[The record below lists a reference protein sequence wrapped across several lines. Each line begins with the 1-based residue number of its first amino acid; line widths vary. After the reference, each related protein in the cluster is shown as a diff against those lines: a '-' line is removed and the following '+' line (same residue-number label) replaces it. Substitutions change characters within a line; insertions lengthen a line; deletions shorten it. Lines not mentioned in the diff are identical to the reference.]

1 MMAVRYHGCT
11 CHMRYGGVGVG
22 TGRGGVR
29 GGDSN
34 GSAGKDSYDGCGGIG
49 GDKEAGAEDR
59 DTDEDDKGKNHCLM
73 PCQNISIGRFDTFS
87 VLDFYKINLCAL

>member
-11 CHMRYGGVGVG
+11 CHMRYGGIGVA
-22 TGRGGVR
+22 GRGGVR

-34 GSAGKDSYDGCGGIG
+34 GNAGKDSYDGCSGGGGGAIGG

-59 DTDEDDKGKNHCLM
+59 DTDEEDKGKSKYQ
-73 PCQNISIGRFDTFS
+73 QNIDRLI
-87 VLDFYKINLCAL
+87 

>member
-11 CHMRYGGVGVG
+11 CHMRYGGVG

-34 GSAGKDSYDGCGGIG
+34 GNAGKDSYDGCGIG

-59 DTDEDDKGKNHCLM
+59 DTDEDDKGKNHCMM
-73 PCQNISIGRFDTFS
+73 P
-87 VLDFYKINLCAL
+87 

>member
-34 GSAGKDSYDGCGGIG
+34 GNAGKDSYDGCGGGGIG

-59 DTDEDDKGKNHCLM
+59 DTEEDDKGTKNHCSML
-73 PCQNISIGRFDTFS
+73 
-87 VLDFYKINLCAL
+87 

>member
-11 CHMRYGGVGVG
+11 CHMRYGGIGVA
-22 TGRGGVR
+22 GRGGVR

-34 GSAGKDSYDGCGGIG
+34 GNAGKDSYDGCSGGGGGAIG

-59 DTDEDDKGKNHCLM
+59 DTDEEDKGKSKYQ
-73 PCQNISIGRFDTFS
+73 QNIDRLI
-87 VLDFYKINLCAL
+87 